1 MGIDTSFP
9 SQFISNH
16 LFHNHEVLKM
26 AITQEFSLQNTTVE
40 IFDNSTGSQ
49 QSAMTTLRAAIR
61 AASNDAGR
69 VTAYDVFLTQSTT
82 TGSLTVVGTGF
93 TTSSVDGS
101 LQGTWTQTSSGATGT
116 WSANNVS
123 SATAAVAT
131 ITGITSGTPTSV
143 TAATTGFT
151 YTITTGTG
159 AVTAASTAITITT
172 GTGAGAKI
180 GKITAIGDT
189 GKTFATISAKL
200 VSESGTIKAKGS
212 SDEGDLTLDYIS
224 IPSDSGQMLMESAF
238 DDESINGNR
247 VFRLTH
253 STSGA
258 KLYAIGMVT
267 ELKKTRGAVDNFASV
282 KAKITLQDGLAEYNP
297 A

>member
-1 MGIDTSFP
+1 
-9 SQFISNH
+9 
-16 LFHNHEVLKM
+16 M
-26 AITQEFSLQNTTVE
+26 AITQEFSLQNTTFE
-40 IFDNSTGSQ
+40 IFDNSAGGQ
-49 QSAMTTLRAAIR
+49 RSALAQLRTDIK

-69 VTAYDVFLTQSTT
+69 VAAYNTFFTQAST
-82 TGSLTVVGTGF
+82 TGSLAIVGTGF
-93 TTSSVDGS
+93 ITSTVDGS

-116 WSANNVS
+116 WSASNVS

-131 ITGITSGTPTSV
+131 VTSITSGAPTTVS
-143 TAATTGFT
+143 AATSGFT
-151 YTITTGTG
+151 YAITTGTG
-159 AVTAASTAITITT
+159 AITAVSTAITITAGT
-172 GTGAGAKI
+172 GTGTLVN
-180 GKITAIGDT
+180 KITAIGDT

-212 SDEGDLTLDYIS
+212 SDEGDLTIDYIS
-224 IPSDSGQMLMESAF
+224 IPSDSGQVLMESAF
-238 DDESINGNR
+238 DDETINGNR

-253 STSGA
+253 TGSGA